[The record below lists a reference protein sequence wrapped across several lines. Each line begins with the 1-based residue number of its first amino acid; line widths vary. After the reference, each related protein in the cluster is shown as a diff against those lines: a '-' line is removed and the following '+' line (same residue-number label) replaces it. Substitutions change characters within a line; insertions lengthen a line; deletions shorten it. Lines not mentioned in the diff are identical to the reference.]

1 MKKSFIFLGTLA
13 LLTAG
18 CNSDFLEIFPET
30 ELSSP
35 VFFKTESDFQQAV
48 NAAYVPLRSIVNDRA
63 YLLGE
68 MHSDNTYYARNPLF
82 GATEQQEDIA
92 DFAIPT
98 ADGLTTNTHVL
109 NQYRLDY
116 QIIARTN
123 QILALIDDVDFDAT
137 SKANLKGQAQ
147 FLRAYAYFELV
158 RYFGK
163 APLHLTP
170 VTNRQEAAAELANT
184 EQLYAQIE
192 KDALSATTAVP
203 PKSKQEVGR
212 ITSGAARTLLANVY
226 IQQKKWAQA
235 EPLLREVITSSE
247 YALMPNY
254 ADAFSTSTGNKNNQ
268 ESVFEVQFME
278 GSAGL
283 NGSFLYNFLPRPMTS
298 DELKAITG
306 TSNPQPQSGEGNN
319 IPTPDIIA
327 AYEPG
332 DTRKDA
338 SIAYVTL
345 SGSARKDKVYPY
357 IKKYAKPHA
366 LNGNHGMNWPI
377 YRYSE
382 VLLFMAES
390 LNEQGKTGEA
400 APYLNQVRKRAGLA
414 DSKAA
419 SQTAMRDAIFQ
430 ERRVELA
437 FENKRWF
444 DLLRSGKAVETIT
457 AYGNRIKADPA
468 AYYYPVSE
476 GSKPR
481 PNAFSQ
487 IDLLYPLPADESSL
501 TPYF

>member
-1 MKKSFIFLGTLA
+1 MKKSLILLCTVAFLFSA
-13 LLTAG
+13 
-18 CNSDFLEIFPET
+18 CDSEFLEIFPET

-35 VFFKTESDFQQAV
+35 VFFKTEADFQQAV

-63 YLLGE
+63 WLLGE

-123 QILALIDDVDFDAT
+123 QILVLIDDVNFDPA

-170 VTNRQEAAAELANT
+170 VANRAEAAAELAT
-184 EQLYAQIE
+184 AEQLYAQIE
-192 KDALSATTAVP
+192 KDALAATTALL
-203 PKSKQEVGR
+203 PKSTQEAGR
-212 ITSGAARTLLANVY
+212 ATSGAAKTLLANVY

-235 EPLLREVITSSE
+235 EPLLRDVITSGE
-247 YALMPNY
+247 YSLIPNY
-254 ADAFSTSTGNKNNQ
+254 ADAFSTSTGNKNNK
-268 ESVFEVQFME
+268 ESVFEVQFLE

-283 NGSFLYNFLPRPMTS
+283 NGGFLYNFMPRPMS
-298 DELKAITG
+298 PEELKPITG
-306 TSNPQPQSGEGNN
+306 TSNPQPLTGEGNN

-338 SIAYVTL
+338 SIGYVTL
-345 SGSARKDKVYPY
+345 SGSLRKDKVYPY
-357 IKKYAKPHA
+357 IQKYAKAHA
-366 LNGNHGMNWPI
+366 LHGNHGINWPI

-382 VLLFMAES
+382 VLLFMAEA
-390 LNEQGKTGEA
+390 LNEQGKTSEA
-400 APYLNQVRKRAGLA
+400 ATYLNQVRKRAGLA
-414 DSKAA
+414 DTKAA

-457 AYGNRIKADPA
+457 AYGNRIKTNPA

-476 GSKPR
+476 GSLPR
-481 PNAFSQ
+481 GNAFTQ